1 MQCYRTHHFNSF
13 CPTFPAAE
21 VVLANHIILQ
31 TCLVEGFDRGD
42 CQLLNTDSNS
52 SRRAMIETQVQP
64 LAANVTMVI
73 VIIKSVVPVL
83 SALLL
88 GAWSDRYGR
97 KPAMLIASA
106 GVYIW

>member
-1 MQCYRTHHFNSF
+1 
-13 CPTFPAAE
+13 
-21 VVLANHIILQ
+21 
-31 TCLVEGFDRGD
+31 
-42 CQLLNTDSNS
+42 
-52 SRRAMIETQVQP
+52 MIETQVQP